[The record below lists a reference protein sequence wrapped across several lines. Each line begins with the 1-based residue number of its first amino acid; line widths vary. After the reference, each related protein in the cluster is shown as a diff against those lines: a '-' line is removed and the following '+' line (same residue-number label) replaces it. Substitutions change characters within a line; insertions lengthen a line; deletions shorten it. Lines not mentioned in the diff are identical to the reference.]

1 MQEKLVAGDGWI
13 MDGELGPYDAIELRL
28 RAAHTIIFLDFSLF
42 RCAWRA
48 IRRSRERADFW
59 RWLLAYRWHSRP
71 ILMEAIA
78 NPAVNAALHVFRNPE
93 ALGRFVASV
102 ARESRQK
109 ELGPQIV

>member
-28 RAAHTIIFLDFSLF
+28 RAAHTVIFLDFSLA

-59 RWLLAYRWHSRP
+59 RWLLMYRYRSRP
-71 ILMEAIA
+71 TLMQAIA
-78 NPAVNAALHVFRNPE
+78 NHAAKADLYVFRSPK
-93 ALGRFVASV
+93 ALREFVADV
-102 ARESRQK
+102 TRD
-109 ELGPQIV
+109 